1 MSRAES
7 LRESQSISGPGRRGV
22 WGPTVRR
29 VSAGKSRPT
38 YRPPTQNVSQTH
50 LYCARRTAE
59 ESMSYVAVEAD
70 DVRVP
75 GFLRLGDA
83 DFLGAQR
90 LEEGPEGLQFKCRQ

>member
-1 MSRAES
+1 
-7 LRESQSISGPGRRGV
+7 
-22 WGPTVRR
+22 
-29 VSAGKSRPT
+29 
-38 YRPPTQNVSQTH
+38 
-50 LYCARRTAE
+50 
-59 ESMSYVAVEAD
+59 MSYVAVEAD